1 MHIEDKERLLHILD
15 AAGASVRIVHSVDRE
30 TFEESELHQNA
41 TVHLVQIVG
50 EAANRLSEEFKSE
63 HPEIPW
69 PEIGGMRNRLVHDYY
84 DINLDTVWNVVVED
98 IPPLIEWVEDV
109 LENDEIP
116 SNDTGINT

>member
-1 MHIEDKERLLHILD
+1 MHIEDRERLLHILD
-15 AAGASVRIVHSVDRE
+15 AARASVRIVQSVDRE
-30 TFEESELHQNA
+30 SFEESELHQNA
-41 TVHLVQIVG
+41 TVHLVQVVG

-98 IPPLIEWVEDV
+98 IPSLIEWVEDV
-109 LENDEIP
+109 LAKEKIGDA
-116 SNDTGINT
+116 